1 MHTTMKYL
9 SKPKLKYCEKCIMDA
24 YNKSKDEVID
34 ETQDI
39 KIVIQQAEKIE
50 NDMLIK
56 LQNLTSFMEKSNHL
70 SN

>member
-1 MHTTMKYL
+1 
-9 SKPKLKYCEKCIMDA
+9 MDA
-24 YNKSKDEVID
+24 YNKSKDEVIDD

-50 NDMLIK
+50 DDMLIK
-56 LQNLTSFMEKSNHL
+56 LQKLTTFMEQSNHL